1 MCAQYKDI
9 FCAFGHIDF
18 CNNMVYYYL
27 TYDKSC
33 RFLQIYNIF
42 TTPLQLFQIFIH
54 VLTFWKDILHP
65 EKATL
70 LQMHGIQMY
79 ISGGQ

>member
-1 MCAQYKDI
+1 MCAQYKDV

-18 CNNMVYYYL
+18 CNNMIYHYVL
-27 TYDKSC
+27 CDKSC

-79 ISGGQ
+79 IGGGQ